1 MRSFL
6 CCAPIGA
13 TKTCIP
19 LFVTSDAVSKNF
31 HYSIAATSTGS
42 SSLVPAG
49 ASCHPRVMA
58 PGGDMSTFES
68 ARG

>member
-42 SSLVPAG
+42 SSLVPAD
-49 ASCHPRVMA
+49 V
-58 PGGDMSTFES
+58 S
-68 ARG
+68 AALTIDQAAIGTKC